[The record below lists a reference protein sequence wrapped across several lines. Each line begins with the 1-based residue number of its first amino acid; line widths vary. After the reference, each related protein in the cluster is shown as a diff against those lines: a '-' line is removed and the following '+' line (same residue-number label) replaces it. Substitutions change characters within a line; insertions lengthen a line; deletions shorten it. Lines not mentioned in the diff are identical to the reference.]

1 MTLNLRIEHG
11 MVSNIGWVFLSV
23 STVAFLACAF
33 LVLTQQWHG
42 AHSLDKELKGAQK
55 FHEVPVPRV
64 GGVGVALGLGAGVL
78 VGFMI
83 QSRTHPTAFNLLLA
97 SLPVFGAGIIEDLTK
112 NVSARRRLA
121 ASFLSAGIAAYT
133 LGAQLS
139 RIDVPLLDNLLM
151 LAPVGFLF
159 TCFAVAGMTN
169 AVNIIDG
176 FNGLASGTVAL
187 MLGGMAGIAWHLGDI
202 VLVKLCLWGVA
213 ALVGFMLMNFPF
225 GKIFMGDGGAYLA
238 GFWVA
243 ECAILLLSRHPEL
256 STWTV
261 LLCVLY
267 PVWETLFS
275 IWRKS
280 IHRKT
285 GAGKPDRVHFHM
297 LVYRRVACL
306 KLGRAA
312 PQWRKH
318 ALTSAMIWSLPCACA
333 VAANIAARSAEA
345 TLLSIAGVAVFGAF
359 YGAWYRSMAAPASKA
374 HASAKLSRKQRT
386 VG

>member
-1 MTLNLRIEHG
+1 

-23 STVAFLACAF
+23 SAVAFLACTL

-42 AHSLDKELKGAQK
+42 GFSLDRELKGAQK
-55 FHEVPVPRV
+55 FHEAPVPRV

-83 QSRTHPTAFNLLLA
+83 HSRTHPTAFSLLVA
-97 SLPVFGAGIIEDLTK
+97 SLPVFAAGIVEDLTK

-121 ASFLSAGIAAYT
+121 ASFFSAGIAAYS

-139 RIDVPLLDNLLM
+139 RVDVPLLDSLLM
-151 LAPVGFLF
+151 VAPVGFLF

-187 MLGGMAGIAWHLGDI
+187 MLGGIAGIAWHLGDI
-202 VLVKLCLWGVA
+202 VLVKLCFWGIA
-213 ALVGFMLMNFPF
+213 ALLGFMLVNFPF

-243 ECAILLLSRHPEL
+243 ECAILLLSRHPDV

-297 LVYRRVACL
+297 LVYRRLASMR
-306 KLGRAA
+306 LGRSA

-318 ALTSAMIWSLPCACA
+318 AMTSAMIWSLPAACA
-333 VAANIAARSAEA
+333 IAANLAVRSSDA
-345 TLLSIAGVAVFGAF
+345 TLISIIGVLFFAWF
-359 YGAWYRSMAAPASKA
+359 YGAWYRRMAAPAAKARRLSK
-374 HASAKLSRKQRT
+374 LLRKQRT

>member
-1 MTLNLRIEHG
+1 

-78 VGFMI
+78 VGFLI

-202 VLVKLCLWGVA
+202 VLVKLCFWGVA

-280 IHRKT
+280 IYRKT
-285 GAGKPDRVHFHM
+285 GAGRPDRVHFHM
-297 LVYRRVACL
+297 LVYRRFSCRV
-306 KLGRAA
+306 LGRSA
-312 PQWRKH
+312 PIWTKH
-318 ALTSAMIWSLPCACA
+318 ALTSVTIWSLPLACGIL
-333 VAANIAARSAEA
+333 ANIAVKQAHD
-345 TLLSIAGVAVFGAF
+345 TLISIGGALVFVVS
-359 YGAWYRSMAAPASKA
+359 YGTWYRHLVSLRKP
-374 HASAKLSRKQRT
+374 KLPRDHT
-386 VG
+386 VGTRLIN